1 MVSSVGDA
9 IDLVEELR
17 RSVALADGLRIR
29 GVQQVQVALSLHEQ
43 PRPKGLLER
52 VDGSRLRLT
61 AVFRVRPFG
70 EGLRSNRR
78 SQELLR
84 KPTGGRGADRNLVA
98 SCWAANRSSLKG
110 QT

>member
-43 PRPKGLLER
+43 PRPKG
-52 VDGSRLRLT
+52 
-61 AVFRVRPFG
+61 
-70 EGLRSNRR
+70 
-78 SQELLR
+78 
-84 KPTGGRGADRNLVA
+84 
-98 SCWAANRSSLKG
+98 
-110 QT
+110 